1 MSGQPGQPWLLT
13 VRADFYDHLLRH
25 PTLPAEIQGQQ
36 LNLGPMTPAQ
46 LQQCIEGPPAAAG
59 LRFEGALVESILYEV
74 GEDEGKLPLL
84 EYALR
89 ETWEASRK
97 AWQSGATPGR
107 LTFAAY
113 NGIGGVGGA
122 IGTRAE
128 QIYERL
134 DEAQRTGGAP
144 PVRQPGDPGEGQE
157 DTRARATVPDE
168 PAMAEVV
175 TRVQRPRRPPPGH
188 GVGPQPGASVSPRSA
203 TRP

>member
-1 MSGQPGQPWLLT
+1 M
-13 VRADFYDHLLRH
+13 
-25 PTLPAEIQGQQ
+25 
-36 LNLGPMTPAQ
+36 
-46 LQQCIEGPPAAAG
+46 
-59 LRFEGALVESILYEV
+59 

-97 AWQSGATPGR
+97 AWQNGGTPGL

-113 NGIGGVGGA
+113 NAIGRVGGA

-134 DEAQRTGGAP
+134 DEAQRQAARRLFVSLVT
-144 PVRQPGDPGEGQE
+144 PGEGQE
-157 DTRARATVPDE
+157 DTRARAAVPDE
-168 PAMAEVV
+168 PAMCARSCASSA
-175 TRVQRPRRPPPGH
+175 TPPP
-188 GVGPQPGASVSPRSA
+188 ASWSRAGTRAAASAWPRSA